1 MAYALIRRQL
11 RQKINKHIRLVL
23 FGQGNIVLN
32 LDPVSY
38 THLDVYKRQVINCAA
53 CNNKRANI
61 LTKAEYPSYPKVF
74 IKNALTTK
82 SMRQLT
88 AKI

>member
-1 MAYALIRRQL
+1 MP
-11 RQKINKHIRLVL
+11 KL
-23 FGQGNIVLN
+23 FPKNF
-32 LDPVSY
+32 S
-38 THLDVYKRQVINCAA
+38 VINCAA

-61 LTKAEYPSYPKVF
+61 LTKADYPSYPNGF

-82 SMRQLT
+82 SMIQLT